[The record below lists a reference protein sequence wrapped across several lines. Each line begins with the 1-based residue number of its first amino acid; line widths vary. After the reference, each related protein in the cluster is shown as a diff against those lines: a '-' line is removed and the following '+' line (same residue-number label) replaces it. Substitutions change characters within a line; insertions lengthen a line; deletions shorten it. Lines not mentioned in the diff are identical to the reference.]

1 MGHSKVMVRS
11 CVVEMG
17 VDSDGFFCCD
27 VGFFFFLNLFYFIF
41 NMSFCS
47 GGILVGSGGMVGMVE
62 ARWW

>member
-17 VDSDGFFCCD
+17 VDFDGFFYCD
-27 VGFFFFLNLFYFIF
+27 VGFFFLNLFYFIF
-41 NMSFCS
+41 NMIFCS